1 MPHTNR
7 RKSGQNVRSIGPPG
21 GACLSGLHQA
31 FGLPEAIC
39 PDFVFSLVSA
49 SKSRKTLKNAQNT
62 PKPPKYVLKIIVGV
76 LDADN
81 LM

>member
-1 MPHTNR
+1 M
-7 RKSGQNVRSIGPPG
+7 
-21 GACLSGLHQA
+21 SGLHQA

-49 SKSRKTLKNAQNT
+49 SKSRKTLKNT
-62 PKPPKYVLKIIVGV
+62 PKRPKYVSEIIVGV

>member
-1 MPHTNR
+1 M
-7 RKSGQNVRSIGPPG
+7 
-21 GACLSGLHQA
+21 SGLHQA

-49 SKSRKTLKNAQNT
+49 SKTPKTLKNAQ
-62 PKPPKYVLKIIVGV
+62 KPPKRAKYVLETIIGV

>member
-1 MPHTNR
+1 M
-7 RKSGQNVRSIGPPG
+7 
-21 GACLSGLHQA
+21 SGLHQA

-39 PDFVFSLVSA
+39 PDFEFSLVSA
-49 SKSRKTLKNAQNT
+49 SKSPKTLKNTQ
-62 PKPPKYVLKIIVGV
+62 KPPKAREYVLETIIGV